1 MSSLEL
7 ERQMRQARNKKKK
20 GSGFSE
26 EQQQQLFKQEMKLKQ
41 QEADLKAEKYKRENP
56 AMEAAIK
63 RGKKS
68 AEGLIKEGDFG
79 RLGDKADVKEAMGLK
94 KGVIGKQEDVMGKRQ
109 DVLDKRESQYGLRD
123 EMISRSR
130 KRADEGMGTEVME
143 AQRAKMREQMTQATQ
158 AGAKG
163 LAGLFGG
170 RQGAGIAAQQAG
182 MQSAMLQGRA
192 GIERD
197 LFLANQAAKER
208 GEGQLQ
214 AAIAGRSGEIT
225 AQGQDTAGFQ
235 SATAAYGQSVND
247 YTSAV
252 GEMNTF
258 DISQAAAE
266 KTLQAQLGS
275 QIGLTEMQTAASDRA
290 SKMAA
295 DAARAQAGGGG
306 GKK

>member
-1 MSSLEL
+1 
-7 ERQMRQARNKKKK
+7 
-20 GSGFSE
+20 
-26 EQQQQLFKQEMKLKQ
+26 
-41 QEADLKAEKYKRENP
+41 
-56 AMEAAIK
+56 
-63 RGKKS
+63 
-68 AEGLIKEGDFG
+68 
-79 RLGDKADVKEAMGLK
+79 
-94 KGVIGKQEDVMGKRQ
+94 
-109 DVLDKRESQYGLRD
+109 
-123 EMISRSR
+123 
-130 KRADEGMGTEVME
+130 
-143 AQRAKMREQMTQATQ
+143 
-158 AGAKG
+158 
-163 LAGLFGG
+163 
-170 RQGAGIAAQQAG
+170 
-182 MQSAMLQGRA
+182 MLQGRA

-290 SKMAA
+290 AKMAA